1 MICGLSEAVLTVVWP
16 IHISHMLYFGP
27 QIHFRLS
34 WFLALCSNSLG
45 CIPGHYITPTHTPL
59 SVRL

>member
-1 MICGLSEAVLTVVWP
+1 MIRGLSEAVSSTVGL
-16 IHISHMLYFGP
+16 ISISHMLYFGP

-59 SVRL
+59 SVHL